1 MSKLI
6 RKLEKVMKPEEEE
19 EEENEEAQVI
29 HN

>member
-6 RKLEKVMKPEEEE
+6 RKLEKVMKPEKEEE
-19 EEENEEAQVI
+19 EEKETLVI